1 MEDIR
6 LALKKLT
13 KNVMRTQLRVEKLR
27 SDGRGPDD
35 VRAISS
41 EAGLLPR
48 VHGCSLFTRGETQ
61 ALAVVT
67 LGGDS
72 DAQRVDDLLGA
83 ETLRRFSLLY
93 YFPPFSVGETGRFGA
108 PSRRE
113 LGHGNLAER
122 ALLPILPSREAFP
135 YTIRVESTIT
145 ESNGSS
151 SMASVCAGCLALQ
164 DAGVP
169 VKRTVAGVA
178 MGLVLPEQPGQE
190 AIILTDILG
199 SEDALGDMDF
209 KVAGDADGITAFQ
222 MDIKVEGI
230 TLDILTQALAAAR
243 KGRMHILDRMAH
255 ADPPPRKELASSAPR
270 VGCLRID
277 PSKSGMVIGAG
288 RKTIRGICETTG
300 CTDIQIDEEGNVT
313 ITAPSQSALDAAMA
327 VVRGMTTELTVGE
340 VYRGCK
346 VVTLTD
352 FGAFVE
358 VLPGKS
364 GLLHISE
371 LDVKRVAAVTDVVKV
386 GDLVDVKLLE
396 IKNGGQLRLSRRAVL
411 EAAAEPTA
419 R

>member
-1 MEDIR
+1 
-6 LALKKLT
+6 
-13 KNVMRTQLRVEKLR
+13 MRTLLRVEKLR
-27 SDGRGPDD
+27 SDGRGPSD
-35 VRAISS
+35 VRPISS

-67 LGGDS
+67 LGGES
-72 DAQRVDDLLGA
+72 DAQRVDDLGGGDN
-83 ETLRRFSLLY
+83 LRRFSLQY
-93 YFPPFSVGETGRFGA
+93 FFPPFSVGETGRFGA

-122 ALLPILPSREAFP
+122 ALLPVLPSQDDFP

-169 VKRTVAGVA
+169 VKRVVAGVA
-178 MGLVLPEQPGQE
+178 MGLVLPEEPGQE

-230 TLDILTQALAAAR
+230 TLEILAQALEAAR
-243 KGRMHILDRMAH
+243 RGRLHILDRMAH
-255 ADPPPRKELASSAPR
+255 ADPPPRKELAAHAPR
-270 VGCLRID
+270 VGRLRID
-277 PSKSGMVIGAG
+277 PSKSGMVIGSG
-288 RKTIRGICETTG
+288 GKTIRSICDNTG
-300 CTDIQIDEEGNVT
+300 CTDIQIDEYGNVT
-313 ITAPSQSALDAAMA
+313 ITAPSQDALSAALAI
-327 VVRGMTTELTVGE
+327 VRGMTTELEVG
-340 VYRGCK
+340 VIYRGCK
-346 VVTLTD
+346 VTGITD
-352 FGAFVE
+352 FGAFTE
-358 VLPGKS
+358 VLPGKT
-364 GLLHISE
+364 GLVHISE
-371 LDVKRVAAVTDVVKV
+371 LDTKRVTAVADVVKV
-386 GDLVDVKLLE
+386 GDVLDVKLLE

-411 EAAAEPTA
+411 EMQQAA
-419 R
+419 